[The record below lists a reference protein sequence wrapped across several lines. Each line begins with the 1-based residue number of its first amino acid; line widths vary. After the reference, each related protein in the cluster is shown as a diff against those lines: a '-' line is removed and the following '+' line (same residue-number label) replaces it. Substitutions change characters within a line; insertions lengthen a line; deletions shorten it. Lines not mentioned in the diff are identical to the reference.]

1 MKGGEERPQTE
12 RGIEE
17 RKKERKGR
25 GHEERS
31 DDGEMGRCIQVI
43 GLGKS

>member
-17 RKKERKGR
+17 RKKEKGEDMRKGATTVR
-25 GHEERS
+25 WA
-31 DDGEMGRCIQVI
+31 DVY
-43 GLGKS
+43 K